1 MRGSKVVRRLGM
13 LLVVASALG
22 LGTGAG
28 AFRKVSPGDPAPD
41 FTAPT
46 VDGQTV
52 SLGTLKGK
60 AVVLSFLRLGQE
72 KSVKAARAL
81 QEVAAAFPERVRVV
95 AVVVNPE
102 EGDPKAWVGGLG
114 IAYPVAVDL
123 RRDVYGTYGVL
134 VAPSTGVIDPEGR
147 FVGEIGGYT
156 SAFRDELTRLVRRAL
171 GEEVQEARV
180 QTPGEEKRPERK
192 LAERHLQKARVLLKR
207 RMKKKAL
214 EAAREAV
221 EADPSYGEAHELL
234 GTLLLDMSEDNA
246 GEAEAQFRKALEA
259 NPRSTGAQ
267 VGLAR
272 VLSIRGEHEKAVE
285 ALEKA
290 ARLSPRPERIYYE
303 IGRVY
308 ERAGDYEKAVGAYRK
323 ALERLLR

>member
-1 MRGSKVVRRLGM
+1 MTGSRVVRRLGM
-13 LLVVASALG
+13 LVVVAAALG
-22 LGTGAG
+22 VGTTAH
-28 AFRKVSPGDPAPD
+28 AFRNVRTGEPAPD

-46 VDGQTV
+46 VDGQSI
-52 SLGTLKGK
+52 SLGALKGK

-72 KSVKAARAL
+72 KSRKAAKAL

-95 AVVVNPE
+95 AVLVNPE
-102 EGDPKAWVGGLG
+102 AGDPGAWVEGLG
-114 IAYPVAVDL
+114 ITYPVAVDA
-123 RRDVYGTYGVL
+123 RRDVYGTYGVV
-134 VAPSTGVIDPEGR
+134 VAPSTGVIDPQGR
-147 FVGEIGGYT
+147 FSGEIGGYT
-156 SAFRDELTRLVRRAL
+156 SAFRDELIRLVRRAL
-171 GEEVQEARV
+171 GEEVEEAEARA
-180 QTPGEEKRPERK
+180 PRDEKSHERK

-214 EAAREAV
+214 EAARKAV
-221 EADPSYGEAHELL
+221 EADPSYAEAQVLL
-234 GTLLLDMSEDNA
+234 GTLLLDASEDNA
-246 GEAEAQFRKALEA
+246 DEAEAHFRKALEA
-259 NPRSTGAQ
+259 SPRNTGAQ